1 MNRDKGVHDVKIGH
15 VTLAAGAFALCFG
28 LFSFS
33 PDADARRI
41 GGRAHIKAGK
51 ISHSHPRARH
61 AARHV
66 ARDVRRA
73 GRWVNG
79 VWIVNGVAASVA
91 VGTASNCGY
100 YWRKWRETGSA
111 YWRDQYRDHGC
122 G

>member
-1 MNRDKGVHDVKIGH
+1 MKTYIRSLATGVFVICLGLMFASPGAEARKIGR
-15 VTLAAGAFALCFG
+15 GAHL
-28 LFSFS
+28 
-33 PDADARRI
+33 
-41 GGRAHIKAGK
+41 KAGK
-51 ISHSHPRARH
+51 IAHSHPRARH
-61 AARHV
+61 AARHI

-111 YWRDQYRDHGC
+111 YWRERYYEHGC

>member
-1 MNRDKGVHDVKIGH
+1 MRIAHRS
-15 VTLAAGAFALCFG
+15 LAAGAFALCIG
-28 LFSFS
+28 LMFANPS
-33 PDADARRI
+33 AEARKI
-41 GGRAHIKAGK
+41 GRGHAHINAGK
-51 ISHSHPRARH
+51 IAHNHPRARH
-61 AARHV
+61 A
-66 ARDVRRA
+66 VRRA

-111 YWRDQYRDHGC
+111 YWRERYYEHGC